1 VKRGLFIISLIF
13 SVTFAVILGLRVSTD
28 ALAVI
33 TGVVLGVVASVPT
46 TLLVIYFLFRQRD
59 KADQLPYPPAQHPPV
74 VVINASDKPQ
84 GYAPPALPPVYPSNG
99 GRKWTVIGDEE
110 TDS

>member
-1 VKRGLFIISLIF
+1 MKRGLFIISLIF

-33 TGVVLGVVASVPT
+33 TGVVLGVLATVPT
-46 TLLVIYFLFRQRD
+46 TLLAIYFLFRQRD
-59 KADQLPYPPAQHPPV
+59 KVDQLPYSTPQHPPV
-74 VVINASDKPQ
+74 VIINAGDKPQ
-84 GYAPPALPPVYPSNG
+84 GYAPPALPPTYPGNG